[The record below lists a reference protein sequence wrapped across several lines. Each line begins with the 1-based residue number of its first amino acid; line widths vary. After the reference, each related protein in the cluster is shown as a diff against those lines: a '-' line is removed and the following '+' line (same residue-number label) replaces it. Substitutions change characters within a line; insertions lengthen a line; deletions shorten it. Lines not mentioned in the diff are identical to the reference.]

1 MLTRSSYTHQCRYWA
16 YDDIVE
22 LHKRRYQLRHVA
34 IEIFAH
40 DGRNY
45 LITFESNQQ
54 RENVFHSLLN
64 KCPNVRGAANGIDRT
79 AATGDLYSQLRKL
92 LRNSMTERWIGGEIS
107 NFEYLMHLN
116 TLAGRS
122 YNDLTQYPVFPW
134 VLSDYTSEVIDLN
147 DPSVFRDLTKPMGA
161 LNREEEFRARYDGL
175 SENPDAS
182 DLLTSKPF
190 HYGTHYSS
198 AAIVLYYLMRVEPF
212 TTHLLHLQGGKYDHA
227 DRLFS
232 SVRGA
237 WNSAAGVENAQN
249 GTQDVKELIP
259 EFFYL
264 PAFLKNVNAIEF
276 GRDQNGTSVNDVE
289 LPPWA
294 HGSAKEFV
302 RVNREALESSFV
314 SANLHHWIDLI
325 FGYKQQGAAAVDA
338 CNVFYHLTYEG
349 AVDLETISD
358 PAMKRAIVD
367 QINEFGQTPSQ
378 LFKTAH
384 PARTRVSPL
393 SGGGAANSV
402 GPSSFSSNNDSRLFG
417 AMNSGDSDHASAPS
431 SSALS
436 ATFAAPSPMTSR
448 AALASSFIG
457 AMESSEIMNR
467 MQTILSNT
475 GLGGAT
481 DDTTRILDEAALL
494 HQEPKRDVPL
504 NPLLS
509 SNRGQQY
516 AYTGPALLRGRQLS
530 PGVYATN
537 IQQVG
542 MMTGFVAREERVA
555 AVGDKCL
562 LIPPRN
568 NEFLAWGF
576 QDRSIKV
583 LSAGSCE
590 LGSSGDSKVVA
601 SFETTVEVNVACITS
616 DGRTIVTGGISSPV
630 IRIWEFSSRKTTSSS
645 TSANRRRAY
654 TLGLH
659 TAGQSARSMRALATL
674 VTPAHHRA
682 VTAVHACRAY
692 SIAVSGCSG
701 GIIVMWDLN
710 RMRYMFTLPSF
721 TRRHRSHS
729 SSNSG
734 SKSSSHKDDELSYS
748 RVPPEF
754 CSISSICINEVSGD
768 IVVASGARF
777 GVYDVNGNLLVQ
789 LCYDTLQLDPV
800 FPRSQIMSLAL
811 NRSQKS
817 EWSKEKAVITGH
829 ADGVLCIWAYSQSG
843 YGDDEWNIE
852 LKGRHVVST
861 PSSRSPVTAVY
872 LTADER
878 KLYTGTSDGLLSV
891 WTPKLPPAHSQP
903 S

>member
-1 MLTRSSYTHQCRYWA
+1 M
-16 YDDIVE
+16 
-22 LHKRRYQLRHVA
+22 
-34 IEIFAH
+34 
-40 DGRNY
+40 
-45 LITFESNQQ
+45 
-54 RENVFHSLLN
+54 
-64 KCPNVRGAANGIDRT
+64 
-79 AATGDLYSQLRKL
+79 
-92 LRNSMTERWIGGEIS
+92 
-107 NFEYLMHLN
+107 
-116 TLAGRS
+116 
-122 YNDLTQYPVFPW
+122 
-134 VLSDYTSEVIDLN
+134 IDLN

-276 GRDQNGTSVNDVE
+276 GRDQNGTRVNDVE

-302 RVNREALESSFV
+302 RINREALESSFV

-338 CNVFYHLTYEG
+338 CNMFYHLTYEG
-349 AVDLETISD
+349 AVDLETIAD
-358 PAMKRAIVD
+358 PGMKRAIVD

-384 PARTRVSPL
+384 PARTRISPL
-393 SGGGAANSV
+393 SGGGAPSATNSV
-402 GPSSFSSNNDSRLFG
+402 GPNSFGSNNDSRLY
-417 AMNSGDSDHASAPS
+417 AATSSGDSDHTSAPS
-431 SSALS
+431 SVLS
-436 ATFAAPSPMTSR
+436 ATFAAPSPLTSR
-448 AALASSFIG
+448 GALASSFIG

-494 HQEPKRDVPL
+494 HQEPKRDVSL

-516 AYTGPALLRGRQLS
+516 AHTGPAPLRARQLS
-530 PGVYATN
+530 SGIYATS

-576 QDRSIKV
+576 QDRSLKV

-590 LGSSGDSKVVA
+590 LGSGGDSKVVA
-601 SFETTVEVNVACITS
+601 SFETMIEVNVACITS
-616 DGRTIVTGGISSPV
+616 DGRTIVTGGILSPV
-630 IRIWEFSSRKTTSSS
+630 IRIWEFSSRKMASSS

-654 TLGLH
+654 TLSLH

-674 VTPAHHRA
+674 VTPAHHRTI
-682 VTAVHACRAY
+682 TAVHACRAY

-701 GIIVMWDLN
+701 GVIVMWDLN

-721 TRRHRSHS
+721 TRRRPHS
-729 SSNSG
+729 SPNSG
-734 SKSSSHKDDELSYS
+734 YKKSLHEKGQHSFT

-754 CSISSICINEVSGD
+754 VSISSICINEVSGD

-777 GVYDVNGNLLVQ
+777 GVYDVNGNLLVR
-789 LCYDTLQLDPV
+789 LCYDTLQLDPM
-800 FPRSQIMSLAL
+800 FPRSQITSLAL

-829 ADGVLCIWAYSQSG
+829 TDGVLCIWAYSQSG
-843 YGDDEWNIE
+843 YGDDEWSIE

-861 PSSRSPVTAVY
+861 TSSRSPVTAVY

-891 WTPKLPPAHSQP
+891 WTPKLPPAQS